1 MAYSNTAEQLE
12 VASSVSVSDE
22 FQILTDIYNE
32 HVNIAIWQHT
42 LSSDIFASK
51 KTLQY
56 KIILHFA
63 TRNVEKLHIAAIWV
77 KNVLS

>member
-1 MAYSNTAEQLE
+1 MAMPMPVRQVDFLLGYYNLLGFRILSN
-12 VASSVSVSDE
+12 
-22 FQILTDIYNE
+22 
-32 HVNIAIWQHT
+32 T

-63 TRNVEKLHIAAIWV
+63 TRNVEKLHIAATE
-77 KNVLS
+77 N